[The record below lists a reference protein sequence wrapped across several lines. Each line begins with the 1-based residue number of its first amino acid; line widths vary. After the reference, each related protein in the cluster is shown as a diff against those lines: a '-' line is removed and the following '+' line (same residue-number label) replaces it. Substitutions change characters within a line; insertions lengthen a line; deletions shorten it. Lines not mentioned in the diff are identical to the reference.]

1 MNAKDT
7 TLLSSILTAVTGVA
21 KTLIAVRDDQKLQTK
36 RLDNLEELTQ
46 KAQSDLE
53 KVTDRQIAIESGLAQ
68 SLNAIEKESKAAN
81 DRLFTVMKETF
92 DKKLDALIDVIAND
106 ETAEEVTAS
115 IDKFKQSVFDTIAK
129 NQDTIETKLDSMNQL
144 KLMKTL
150 IETLSTMQTDVTT
163 LTNSIVKNSDSFE
176 KLSST
181 SSLMA
186 ARLDAVDL
194 RFASF
199 VDNKLEEKDTD
210 DGLKALDDVVKLLES
225 QQ

>member
-1 MNAKDT
+1 MNEKDT

-21 KTLIAVRDDQKLQTK
+21 KTLITVRDDQKAQTQ
-36 RLDNLEELTQ
+36 RLDTLEELTK

-68 SLNAIEKESKAAN
+68 SLDAIEKGSKDAN
-81 DRLFTVMKETF
+81 DRLFTVIQETF
-92 DKKLDALIDVIAND
+92 DQKLDKLIEVISND
-106 ETAEEVTAS
+106 ETADEVVS
-115 IDKFKQSVFDTIAK
+115 SLDEFRKSVFDTMAQ
-129 NQDTIETKLDSMNQL
+129 NQETIENKLDSMNQL

-163 LTNSIVKNSDSFE
+163 LTGAIVRNSDSFE
-176 KLSST
+176 QLST
-181 SSLMA
+181 ASSLMA

-199 VDNKLEEKDTD
+199 VDNKSESKDTD

>member
-1 MNAKDT
+1 MNEKDT

-21 KTLIAVRDDQKLQTK
+21 KTLIAVRDDQKVQTQ
-36 RLDNLEELTQ
+36 RLDTLEELT
-46 KAQSDLE
+46 KAAQRDLE
-53 KVTDRQIAIESGLAQ
+53 KVTDWQTAIESGLSH
-68 SLNAIEKESKAAN
+68 SLESIEKNSKDAN
-81 DRLFTVMKETF
+81 DRLFAVMQETF
-92 DKKLDALIDVIAND
+92 DQKLDKLIEVISND
-106 ETAEEVTAS
+106 ETADEVVS
-115 IDKFKQSVFDTIAK
+115 SLDEFRKSVFDTMAQ
-129 NQDTIETKLDSMNQL
+129 NQEIIENKLDSMNQL

-163 LTNSIVKNSDSFE
+163 LTSAIVKNSDSFE
-176 KLSST
+176 QLST
-181 SSLMA
+181 ASSLMA

-199 VDNKLEEKDTD
+199 VDNKSESKDTD

>member
-1 MNAKDT
+1 MNNKDT

-21 KTLIAVRDDQKLQTK
+21 KTLIAVRDDQKIQTK
-36 RLDNLEELTQ
+36 RLDDLEELVNKVQ
-46 KAQSDLE
+46 NDLE
-53 KVTDRQIAIESGLAQ
+53 TVTTRQIAIESTLAN
-68 SLNAIEKESKAAN
+68 SLDSIEKESKDAH
-81 DRLFTVMKETF
+81 DRLFTVMRDTF
-92 DKKLDALIDVIAND
+92 DDKLNRLIDVISSD
-106 ETAEEVTAS
+106 ETADEVSAS
-115 IDKFKQSVFDTIAK
+115 LDEFRQSFFETMSK

-176 KLSST
+176 QLST
-181 SSLMA
+181 ASSLMA

-199 VDNKLEEKDTD
+199 VDDKSESKDTD

>member
-1 MNAKDT
+1 MNDKDT

-21 KTLIAVRDDQKLQTK
+21 KTLIAVRDDQKIQTK
-36 RLDNLEELTQ
+36 RLDDLEELVNKVQ
-46 KAQSDLE
+46 NDLE
-53 KVTDRQIAIESGLAQ
+53 TVTTRQIAIESTLAN
-68 SLNAIEKESKAAN
+68 SLDSIEKESKDAH
-81 DRLFTVMKETF
+81 DRLFTVMRETF
-92 DKKLDALIDVIAND
+92 DDKLNRLIDVISSD
-106 ETAEEVTAS
+106 ETADEVSTS
-115 IDKFKQSVFDTIAK
+115 LDEFRQSFFETMSK
-129 NQDTIETKLDSMNQL
+129 NQDTIEIKLDSMNQL

-176 KLSST
+176 QLST
-181 SSLMA
+181 ASSLMA

-199 VDNKLEEKDTD
+199 VDDKSESKDTD

>member
-1 MNAKDT
+1 
-7 TLLSSILTAVTGVA
+7 
-21 KTLIAVRDDQKLQTK
+21 
-36 RLDNLEELTQ
+36 
-46 KAQSDLE
+46 
-53 KVTDRQIAIESGLAQ
+53 
-68 SLNAIEKESKAAN
+68 
-81 DRLFTVMKETF
+81 MKETF

-115 IDKFKQSVFDTIAK
+115 IDEFKQSVFDTIAN

>member
-1 MNAKDT
+1 MNEKDT

-21 KTLIAVRDDQKLQTK
+21 KTLIAVRDDQKVQTQ
-36 RLDNLEELTQ
+36 RLDTLEELT
-46 KAQSDLE
+46 KTAQRDLE
-53 KVTDRQIAIESGLAQ
+53 KVTDQQTAIESGLSH
-68 SLNAIEKESKAAN
+68 SLEAIEKNSKDAN
-81 DRLFTVMKETF
+81 DRLFTVMQETF
-92 DKKLDALIDVIAND
+92 DQKLDKLIEVISND
-106 ETAEEVTAS
+106 ETADEVVS
-115 IDKFKQSVFDTIAK
+115 SLDEFRKSVFDTMAQ
-129 NQDTIETKLDSMNQL
+129 NQEIIENKLDSMNQL

-163 LTNSIVKNSDSFE
+163 LTGAIVKNSDSFE
-176 KLSST
+176 QLST
-181 SSLMA
+181 ASSLMA

-199 VDNKLEEKDTD
+199 VDNKSESKDTD

>member
-1 MNAKDT
+1 MNEKDT

-21 KTLIAVRDDQKLQTK
+21 KTLIAVRDDQKVQTQ
-36 RLDNLEELTQ
+36 RLDTLEELT
-46 KAQSDLE
+46 KAAQRDLE
-53 KVTDRQIAIESGLAQ
+53 KVTDRQTAIESGLSH
-68 SLNAIEKESKAAN
+68 SLESIEKNSKDAN
-81 DRLFTVMKETF
+81 DRLFAVMQETF
-92 DKKLDALIDVIAND
+92 DQKLDKLIEVISND
-106 ETAEEVTAS
+106 ETADEVVS
-115 IDKFKQSVFDTIAK
+115 SLDEFRKSVFDTMAQ
-129 NQDTIETKLDSMNQL
+129 NQEIIENKLDSMNQL

-163 LTNSIVKNSDSFE
+163 LTSAIVKNSDSFE
-176 KLSST
+176 QLST
-181 SSLMA
+181 ASSLMA

-199 VDNKLEEKDTD
+199 VDDKSESKDTD

>member
-1 MNAKDT
+1 MNEKDT

-21 KTLIAVRDDQKLQTK
+21 KTLIAVRDDQKVQTQ
-36 RLDNLEELTQ
+36 RLDTLEELT
-46 KAQSDLE
+46 KTAQRDLE
-53 KVTDRQIAIESGLAQ
+53 KVTDRQTAIESGLSH
-68 SLNAIEKESKAAN
+68 SLEAIEKNSKDAN
-81 DRLFTVMKETF
+81 DRLFTVMQETF
-92 DKKLDALIDVIAND
+92 DQKLDKLIEVISND
-106 ETAEEVTAS
+106 ETADEVVS
-115 IDKFKQSVFDTIAK
+115 SLDEFRKSVFDTMTQ
-129 NQDTIETKLDSMNQL
+129 NQEIIENKLDSMNQL

-163 LTNSIVKNSDSFE
+163 LTGAIVKNSDSFE
-176 KLSST
+176 QLST
-181 SSLMA
+181 ASSLMA

-199 VDNKLEEKDTD
+199 VDNKSESKDTD

>member
-1 MNAKDT
+1 MNEKDT

-21 KTLIAVRDDQKLQTK
+21 KTLIAVRDDQKVQTQ
-36 RLDNLEELTQ
+36 RLDTLEELT
-46 KAQSDLE
+46 KTAQRDLE
-53 KVTDRQIAIESGLAQ
+53 KVTDRQTAIESGLSH
-68 SLNAIEKESKAAN
+68 SLEAIEKNSKDAN
-81 DRLFTVMKETF
+81 DRLFTVMQETF
-92 DKKLDALIDVIAND
+92 DQKLDKLIEVISND
-106 ETAEEVTAS
+106 ETADEVVS
-115 IDKFKQSVFDTIAK
+115 SLDEFRKSVFDTMAQ
-129 NQDTIETKLDSMNQL
+129 NQEIIENKLDSMNQL

-163 LTNSIVKNSDSFE
+163 LTSAIVKNSDSFE
-176 KLSST
+176 QLST
-181 SSLMA
+181 ASSLMA

-199 VDNKLEEKDTD
+199 VDNKSESKDTD

>member
-1 MNAKDT
+1 MNEKDT

-21 KTLIAVRDDQKLQTK
+21 KTLIAVRDDQKVQTQ
-36 RLDNLEELTQ
+36 RLDTLEELT
-46 KAQSDLE
+46 KAAQRDLE
-53 KVTDRQIAIESGLAQ
+53 KVTDRQTAIESALSH
-68 SLNAIEKESKAAN
+68 SLESIEKNSKDAN
-81 DRLFTVMKETF
+81 DRLFTVMQETF
-92 DKKLDALIDVIAND
+92 DQKLDKLIEVISND
-106 ETAEEVTAS
+106 ETADEVVS
-115 IDKFKQSVFDTIAK
+115 SLDEFRKSVFDTMAQ
-129 NQDTIETKLDSMNQL
+129 NQEIIENKLDSMNQL

-163 LTNSIVKNSDSFE
+163 LTGAIVKNSDSFE
-176 KLSST
+176 QLST
-181 SSLMA
+181 ASSLMA

-199 VDNKLEEKDTD
+199 VDNKSESKDTD

>member
-1 MNAKDT
+1 MNEKDT

-21 KTLIAVRDDQKLQTK
+21 KTLIAVRDDQKVQTQ
-36 RLDNLEELTQ
+36 RLDTLEELT
-46 KAQSDLE
+46 KAAQRDLE
-53 KVTDRQIAIESGLAQ
+53 KVTDRQTAIESGLSH
-68 SLNAIEKESKAAN
+68 SLESIEKNSKDAN
-81 DRLFTVMKETF
+81 DRLFAVMQETF
-92 DKKLDALIDVIAND
+92 DQKLDKLIEVISND
-106 ETAEEVTAS
+106 ETADEVVS
-115 IDKFKQSVFDTIAK
+115 SLDEFRKSVFDTMAQ
-129 NQDTIETKLDSMNQL
+129 NQEIIENKLDSMNQL

-163 LTNSIVKNSDSFE
+163 LTSAIVKNSDSFE
-176 KLSST
+176 QLST
-181 SSLMA
+181 ASSLMA

-199 VDNKLEEKDTD
+199 VDNKSESKDTD

>member
-1 MNAKDT
+1 
-7 TLLSSILTAVTGVA
+7 
-21 KTLIAVRDDQKLQTK
+21 
-36 RLDNLEELTQ
+36 
-46 KAQSDLE
+46 
-53 KVTDRQIAIESGLAQ
+53 
-68 SLNAIEKESKAAN
+68 
-81 DRLFTVMKETF
+81 
-92 DKKLDALIDVIAND
+92 
-106 ETAEEVTAS
+106 
-115 IDKFKQSVFDTIAK
+115 
-129 NQDTIETKLDSMNQL
+129 MNQL